1 MAQRA
6 NNAYYRD
13 PDVARGFNNLSS
25 AILGSASGD
34 AAYELARKRRAEA
47 IAAELTNVDR
57 QGIRGDIYIYITSQK
72 KTPLLRGGFYAS
84 LARMS
89 NEMLALQS
97 E

>member
-47 IAAELTNVDR
+47 VAANLKNADIATLERVKQCLAYLS
-57 QGIRGDIYIYITSQK
+57 IK
-72 KTPLLRGGFYAS
+72 KTDIRIKLIKFEFIYTLTI
-84 LARMS
+84 
-89 NEMLALQS
+89 
-97 E
+97 